1 MVFFGARK
9 CIDGPTACQR
19 CDAPSW
25 DGGSW
30 GISAYERRVGV
41 VPACGAGRRK
51 EPVGSR
57 NGSGR
62 RQPQAGIKLVG
73 ADPERGT
80 GRPGENLA
88 PRGHDERAGDRGGDA
103 PSQQLAERDREH
115 RETRV
120 AEQRHPHPCRRDLA
134 VGLGVHRHE
143 EGCPGLAVTGGAHLS
158 VPADAPGERR
168 VDIMSCIPL

>member
-1 MVFFGARK
+1 MDQRLVNDAMRLPGMGDLGA
-9 CIDGPTACQR
+9 
-19 CDAPSW
+19 
-25 DGGSW
+25 
-30 GISAYERRVGV
+30 ISAYERRVRV

-88 PRGHDERAGDRGGDA
+88 PRGHDERAGDRGGYA
-103 PSQQLAERDREH
+103 PSQQLAATVSIGRPGAPAQCGRC
-115 RETRV
+115 RPPLAG
-120 AEQRHPHPCRRDLA
+120 AECEIWIGVGEVGHALLFDEIALA
-134 VGLGVHRHE
+134 RQEFHE
-143 EGCPGLAVTGGAHLS
+143 ALD
-158 VPADAPGERR
+158 DAKE
-168 VDIMSCIPL
+168 